1 MTYNYILSTG
11 DSTISGSILNILHK
25 NNLAYSLQQYSQEKY
40 IILDENGQEKENPL
54 YFDDSIITGS
64 NCSIASLNSQ
74 TLLEGGF
81 SITTGSNKYYY
92 TVNDSG
98 NYAIDVENSNG
109 NIIFDSDL
117 TLDNEDIVFYD
128 KRDFAAG
135 VSIHSTTNSLDHD
148 NLRVKVHA
156 AYSNA
161 ATEQDF
167 WTNYDVFLNGQ
178 KIKYTEDPVA
188 EFTGVETPANGTTG
202 HLFAIPKKDKI
213 NEVFSDEPDLFGSG
227 FVEHHV
233 DFYLN
238 GMEQDPQD
246 FLQTYTGVYMI
257 ETGINSSFTL
267 INEQLETYVL

>member
-11 DSTISGSILNILHK
+11 DSTISGSMLDILHK
-25 NNLAYSLQQYSQEKY
+25 NQLAYSLQQYSEAEY
-40 IILDENGQEKENPL
+40 LVLDKNGRKKENSL
-54 YFDDSIITGS
+54 AFDDSVITGS
-64 NCSIASLNSQ
+64 NCSLASLNSQ

-81 SITTGSNKYYY
+81 SVINGSNQYYY
-92 TVNDSG
+92 SISDSG
-98 NYAIDVENSNG
+98 NYTIDIDNSRG
-109 NIIFDSDL
+109 NIILDPSL
-117 TLDNEDIVFYD
+117 TLGSEDIVFYD
-128 KRDFAAG
+128 KRDFASG
-135 VSIHSTTNSLDHD
+135 VSIHSPLPALDVD
-148 NLRVKVHA
+148 GLRSKVHT

-161 ATEQDF
+161 GTEDALF
-167 WTNYDVFLNGQ
+167 ENYDVFLNGQ
-178 KIKYTEDPVA
+178 KLKYSEQPDY
-188 EFTGVETPANGTTG
+188 GTTG

-213 NEVFSDEPDLFGSG
+213 NEAFSDEPDLFGSG

>member
-81 SITTGSNKYYY
+81 SVTTGSNKYYY

-109 NIIFDSDL
+109 NIIFDSNL

-128 KRDFAAG
+128 KRAISAPLLTGKTSTAIGSWSDL
-135 VSIHSTTNSLDHD
+135 VSSLL
-148 NLRVKVHA
+148 NKVDA
-156 AYSNA
+156 VDPTLNNA
-161 ATEQDF
+161 EMEQKYLLF
-167 WTNYDVFLNGQ
+167 FNGQ
-178 KIKYTEDPVA
+178 KVVNFEYSTDLDDVTGIAFVIKKENNVQ
-188 EFTGVETPANGTTG
+188 EVTGVAD
-202 HLFAIPKKDKI
+202 IY
-213 NEVFSDEPDLFGSG
+213 GSG
-227 FVEHHV
+227 FVEHHI

-238 GMEQDPQD
+238 GMEQDRQD
-246 FLQTYTGVYMI
+246 FLQLYTGVYMI
-257 ETGINSSFTL
+257 ETGVNSSFTL
-267 INEQLETYVL
+267 TSEEIETYVL